1 MRNRTCKKRI
11 SVKWQRWTQSQQD
24 LASATL
30 QPHLFFISSVSL
42 GPSLVRVSAWGL
54 LPAVS
59 AWLAPSLSS
68 IFTKG
73 SNRTSLTTW
82 YEMTRPSTRPQTSP
96 QLYLSPEH
104 FLSNPPDLLI
114 SLITLTSSHQ
124 NGSSN
129 EGRNLCFVYC
139 AVSRTQTHN
148 RHLLNTY

>member
-24 LASATL
+24 LAYATL

-124 NGSSN
+124 NGSSMK
-129 EGRNLCFVYC
+129 EGIFVLFT
-139 AVSRTQTHN
+139 VLSPGP
-148 RHLLNTY
+148 RHTTDIC

>member
-59 AWLAPSLSS
+59 AWLAPPYLRSLLKVPTEPPWPLDMKWHDHPQDPKPLPSF
-68 IFTKG
+68 IFLQ
-73 SNRTSLTTW
+73 STSYLTH
-82 YEMTRPSTRPQTSP
+82 R
-96 QLYLSPEH
+96 
-104 FLSNPPDLLI
+104 DLLI

-124 NGSSN
+124 NGSSMK
-129 EGRNLCFVYC
+129 EGIFVLFT
-139 AVSRTQTHN
+139 VLSPGP
-148 RHLLNTY
+148 RHTTDIC

>member
-104 FLSNPPDLLI
+104 FLSNPPGPADFIDYINFL
-114 SLITLTSSHQ
+114 SSEWKLH
-124 NGSSN
+124 